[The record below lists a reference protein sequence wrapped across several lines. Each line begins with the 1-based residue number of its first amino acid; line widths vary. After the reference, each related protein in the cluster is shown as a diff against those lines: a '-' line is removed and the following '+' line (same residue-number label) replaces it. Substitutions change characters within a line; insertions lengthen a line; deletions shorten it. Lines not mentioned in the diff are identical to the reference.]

1 MQIGIPNEIKPFE
14 ASEPITND
22 DPTKI
27 IEGVIQYAVTNM
39 PGAVPTTSILAYIPL
54 DKAL

>member
-14 ASEPITND
+14 ASEPPTND

-27 IEGVIQYAVTNM
+27 KEGVIQFAVTNM
-39 PGAVPTTSILAYIPL
+39 PGAVPTTSTLAYNPL